1 MKHAQQN
8 KQYLAMLPGSFT
20 VYNGLHINTSQHKVI
35 VQNQKI
41 TSWNV
46 LIAAVWK
53 QKKEFSKTNLFCNW
67 DLSQLWCFRKKS
79 N

>member
-20 VYNGLHINTSQHKVI
+20 VYNGLHINMSQHKVI

-46 LIAAVWK
+46 LIAAV
-53 QKKEFSKTNLFCNW
+53 
-67 DLSQLWCFRKKS
+67 
-79 N
+79 